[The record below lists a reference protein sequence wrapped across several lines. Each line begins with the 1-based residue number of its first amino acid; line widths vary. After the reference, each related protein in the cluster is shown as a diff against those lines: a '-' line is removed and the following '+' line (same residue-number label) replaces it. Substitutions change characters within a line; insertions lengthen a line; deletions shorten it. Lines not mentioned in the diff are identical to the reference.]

1 MIGEQEKLW
10 SKKFILLTVCNLLLF
25 LNLQMILPAFPAYV
39 KETFYATDFTISL
52 VTSLFALSAIVTRLF
67 AGELLKQGKITFLLF
82 TGLVIAALSTAGYYW
97 CGTIAVLLVMRV
109 CYGIGFGMSSTTFP
123 TMVSHVIP
131 IRRMGEGMGYFGL
144 STSLAMSIAPM
155 IGLWVLATYGFGTLT
170 ASSTMLILLIFP
182 LLYLVLPKQKSVAAE
197 NAEPTMQT
205 DAKASIT
212 QSVQESV
219 PSNSRSPFL
228 DKNILLPCLL
238 NLLLSVTYG
247 GLLSFLAL
255 FGKEI
260 QIDNVGNFFL
270 FNALA
275 ILCIRPLSGKIF
287 DQKGHVS
294 VLIPGAL
301 FVIAGL
307 LALSFTTGMI
317 GLICSAVL
325 YGLGY
330 GTLQP
335 SMQAWIIKEVSPD
348 KRGMANAAFLNS
360 IDLGVAIGSML
371 LGVVASSANY
381 AIMYRISAL
390 AMVTYL
396 LVYLFFL
403 MTRGKRMKR
412 ELAKHAENVKI

>member
-1 MIGEQEKLW
+1 MLGEQEKLW

-39 KETFYATDFTISL
+39 KETFHANDFMISL

-67 AGELLKQGKITFLLF
+67 AGELLKRGKMTFLLF
-82 TGLVIAALSTAGYYW
+82 SGLAIAALSTAGYYW
-97 CGTIAVLLVMRV
+97 CGTIAMLLVMRV

-131 IRRMGEGMGYFGL
+131 IRRIGEGMGYFGL

-155 IGLWVLATYGFGTLT
+155 IGLWVLATYGFGALT
-170 ASSTMLILLIFP
+170 ASSTLLIFLIFP
-182 LLYLVLPKQKSVAAE
+182 LLYLVLPKENHVATT
-197 NAEPTMQT
+197 NTEPIMQT
-205 DAKASIT
+205 DVKAFNT
-212 QSVQESV
+212 QSVLESV
-219 PSNSRSPFL
+219 PSSRASFL
-228 DKNILLPCLL
+228 DKPILLPCFL

-255 FGKEI
+255 FGKEM

-287 DQKGHVS
+287 DQKGHIA

-301 FVIAGL
+301 LVIAGL
-307 LALSFTTGMI
+307 LSLSFTTGMI

-390 AMVTYL
+390 AMVTYVL
-396 LVYLFFL
+396 AYLFFL
-403 MTRGKRMKR
+403 MTRGRRMKR
-412 ELAKHAENVKI
+412 ELAKHAENVKL